1 MTSRL
6 EELRGGLPHVDSV
19 VSNAGADD
27 VEGGL
32 DPESERLMTR
42 FNKEAD
48 AIRNVL
54 EWSRGTVADVDRSFA
69 VGQSSA
75 SPDRLAEA
83 GAKLDQVEDKL
94 AAVRK
99 RLKRIAGENKDF
111 KRDHGN
117 RTAVVRTRI
126 IQYKQ
131 MGQRF
136 IDVTKELERVR
147 GKHRDA
153 LSRSVQQDVMR
164 ANPGMTP
171 READDAMAAGDRGL
185 DSVMYADRADTT
197 ELRYQV
203 EDIKNRNAEIHKLTR
218 NMAELNTMFVDMSIL
233 VEGQQELLNNIEYNV
248 EEVQETTKAAA
259 EELVGA
265 RKYQKAKNRKKCWCM
280 IICLLI
286 VVAAA
291 AAVII
296 PLGNKLGWFNF
307 GGGGSNKN
315 TGNNIPRRTAATA
328 TDAGVFAVGGAATAV
343 GKAVDTVGGDADVVL
358 APLRNL
364 DAVDVR
370 RFVEIGRRMKS
381 LSLQQGK
388 EQ

>member
-1 MTSRL
+1 
-6 EELRGGLPHVDSV
+6 
-19 VSNAGADD
+19 
-27 VEGGL
+27 
-32 DPESERLMTR
+32 
-42 FNKEAD
+42 
-48 AIRNVL
+48 
-54 EWSRGTVADVDRSFA
+54 
-69 VGQSSA
+69 
-75 SPDRLAEA
+75 
-83 GAKLDQVEDKL
+83 
-94 AAVRK
+94 
-99 RLKRIAGENKDF
+99 
-111 KRDHGN
+111 
-117 RTAVVRTRI
+117 
-126 IQYKQ
+126 
-131 MGQRF
+131 
-136 IDVTKELERVR
+136 
-147 GKHRDA
+147 
-153 LSRSVQQDVMR
+153 VMR